1 MHGYQL
7 TFYTQQDRKHAGL
20 PMSEWLVQEAR
31 RMGIGGAT
39 VIAAQEGFGH
49 SHRLHSAR
57 FFELADQPVEITMAL
72 SGVDVDR
79 LFARLRE
86 VDLDLFYVKSAIEFG
101 STGAM

>member
-1 MHGYQL
+1 MHGFQL
-7 TFYTQQDRKHAGL
+7 TFFTQQDRKHAGL
-20 PMSEWLVQEAR
+20 PMSEWLLQEAR

-72 SGVDVDR
+72 TADEADR

-86 VDLDLFYVKSAIEFG
+86 LKLELFYVKSAIEFG
-101 STGAM
+101 STGAI